1 MKLGPLPPI
10 IVTLRF
16 FFYPPFF
23 SYFSLFFFLN
33 LRFLIPF
40 LRFAATRVGRG
51 EGEIGL
57 DRGNTRRFG
66 NRLGLFGV
74 GRGNCWV
81 YFPQIYRFFSIE
93 KALKFSSRFSRI
105 KKKERRERERKKGP
119 VRLHGYSTSDLFMFR
134 VVSVYRISRYYLL
147 FGCNRFVSLSRL
159 KLNKMIQRRRSI
171 TIID

>member
-1 MKLGPLPPI
+1 M
-10 IVTLRF
+10 
-16 FFYPPFF
+16 
-23 SYFSLFFFLN
+23 
-33 LRFLIPF
+33 
-40 LRFAATRVGRG
+40 
-51 EGEIGL
+51 
-57 DRGNTRRFG
+57 
-66 NRLGLFGV
+66 
-74 GRGNCWV
+74 